1 MESALAANFSP
12 QPDATPDREQLLR
25 MAIAAA
31 KQGNEQAARMMFQQ
45 VLAGDQR
52 NERALMWMAQLA
64 SNREERIQWLNRVM
78 AVNPLNEKASEA
90 LRKMRY
96 SSNARDNR
104 VLLMFG
110 VILGV
115 LIVLFAV
122 VAVIIISR
130 PI

>member
-1 MESALAANFSP
+1 MAASVPP
-12 QPDATPDREQLLR
+12 QPDVSPDREQLLR
-25 MAIAAA
+25 MAIIAA

-64 SNREERIQWLNRVM
+64 PNREERVQWLNRVI
-78 AVNPLNEKASEA
+78 AVNPLNEKAGDA

-96 SSNARDNR
+96 SSSARDNR
-104 VLLMFG
+104 VLLLFG

-115 LIVLFAV
+115 LIVLFV
-122 VAVIIISR
+122 IVAIIVISR
-130 PI
+130 PV